1 MQKRKN
7 KGRFGDETSQ
17 RQLRVSELIKRNISK
32 ILIDSNFYDLNRKN
46 YSASVSEVRCSA
58 DLKIATVY
66 VLPFNHIDPQEL
78 TSFLGK
84 NKDSVWTCFNFISK
98 ILSFF
103 SVSDQKLKSVPNS
116 LNQESFTFSCWT
128 WWVPSADHHTKP
140 DVIQIRNGELWTG
153 VQQ

>member
-7 KGRFGDETSQ
+7 KGRFGDEASQ

-32 ILIDSNFYDLNRKN
+32 ILFDSKFYDQDRKN

-66 VLPFNHIDPQEL
+66 VLPFNQIDPQEL

-84 NKDSVWTCFNFISK
+84 NKNAMIRK
-98 ILSFF
+98 I
-103 SVSDQKLKSVPNS
+103 K
-116 LNQESFTFSCWT
+116 
-128 WWVPSADHHTKP
+128 
-140 DVIQIRNGELWTG
+140 IR
-153 VQQ
+153 

>member
-7 KGRFGDETSQ
+7 KGRFGDEASQ

-32 ILIDSNFYDLNRKN
+32 ILFDSNFYDHNRTN

-66 VLPFNHIDPQEL
+66 VLPFNQIEAQEL

-84 NKDSVWTCFNFISK
+84 NKNAIRHALGK
-98 ILSFF
+98 ELS
-103 SVSDQKLKSVPNS
+103 LKYLPD
-116 LNQESFTFSCWT
+116 LRFKEDTLFKQIEKTNQIFRALEK
-128 WWVPSADHHTKP
+128 D
-140 DVIQIRNGELWTG
+140 
-153 VQQ
+153 